1 MKKMLITLALVLLLM
16 AVAEH
21 FNIDPVWF
29 LIVWYLSDNIQ

>member
-1 MKKMLITLALVLLLM
+1 MKKMLITLAVTLFLM
-16 AVAEH
+16 AVAKY